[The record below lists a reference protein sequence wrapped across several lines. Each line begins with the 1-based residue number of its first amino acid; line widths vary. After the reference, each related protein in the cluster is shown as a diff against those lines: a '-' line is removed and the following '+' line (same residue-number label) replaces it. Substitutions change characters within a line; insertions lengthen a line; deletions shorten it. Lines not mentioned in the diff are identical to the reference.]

1 LANGIERMRGQ
12 QERTGPLFSYV
23 STEERIPKSHPLRQV
38 RRLADQ
44 ALDRLNPTFCRLY
57 PEGGRPSI
65 PPEQLLLALLLQA
78 IYGIR
83 SERMLTEQLDYN
95 LLFRWFVGLNPD
107 DPIWHPTT
115 FTKNRDRLLN
125 EELMARF
132 LELLLASP
140 EVKPLLSSEH
150 FSVDG
155 TLLRAWAS
163 HSSLERIDG
172 GDDEPPPPSGG
183 NGFGAGPAKGKKR
196 AKGDFRGLLLSN
208 QTHRSSS
215 DGEARL
221 FRKSGGTGA
230 FLSYLGHCLME
241 NRHGLVV
248 ASEVTPA
255 DGYGER
261 AAAVRMARSL
271 SGAHQ
276 KTLGAD
282 KGYDTRDFV
291 ADLRISG
298 ITPHVAQNIQPRR
311 GSAIDGRTVRHA
323 GYDQSIN
330 ARRRIEQV
338 FGWIKQAAGL
348 RQLKARGRSR
358 VGAVFR
364 LHVVAY
370 NLIRLANLLSPREV
384 LA

>member
-1 LANGIERMRGQ
+1 MRGQ
-12 QERTGPLFSYV
+12 QERTGPLFSYI
-23 STEERIPKSHPLRQV
+23 STEDRIPASHPLRQV

-83 SERMLTEQLDYN
+83 SERMLMEQLDYN

-107 DPIWHPTT
+107 DPVWHPTS

-125 EELMARF
+125 EELMAKF
-132 LELLLASP
+132 LELLLAAP

-172 GDDEPPPPSGG
+172 LDDDPPPPSGG
-183 NGFGAGPAKGKKR
+183 QGFGGTASFGTRR

-208 QTHRSSS
+208 QTHRSTS

-221 FRKSGGTGA
+221 FKKAPGVGA
-230 FLSYLGHCLME
+230 FLSFMGHCVME
-241 NRHGLVV
+241 NRNGLVV
-248 ASEVTPA
+248 ASEVTQA
-255 DGYGER
+255 TGTAER
-261 AAAVRMARSL
+261 DSALRMARSL
-271 SGAHQ
+271 QGAHQ

-291 ADLRISG
+291 AELRISG
-298 ITPHVAQNIQPRR
+298 ITPHVAQNIQPHRR
-311 GSAIDGRTVRHA
+311 SAIDGRTARHV
-323 GYDQSIN
+323 GYVQSIN
-330 ARRRIEQV
+330 ARKRIEQV

-348 RQLKARGRSR
+348 RQLKARGRTK

-370 NLIRLANLLSPREV
+370 NLIRITNLLRAQSQQE
-384 LA
+384 AMA

>member
-1 LANGIERMRGQ
+1 MRGQ

-23 STEERIPKSHPLRQV
+23 STEERIPKAHPLRQV

-83 SERMLTEQLDYN
+83 SERMLIEQLDYN
-95 LLFRWFVGLNPD
+95 LLFRWFVGLDPD
-107 DPIWHPTT
+107 DPVWHPTT

-132 LELLLASP
+132 LELLLAAP

-172 GDDEPPPPSGG
+172 IDDDPFPPSSGK
-183 NGFGAGPAKGKKR
+183 GFGAVPAKGKKR

-215 DGEARL
+215 DSEARL
-221 FRKSGGTGA
+221 FRKSNSTGA
-230 FLSYLGHCLME
+230 YLSFLGHCLME

-261 AAAVRMARSL
+261 SAAVRMARSL
-271 SGAHQ
+271 PGSHR
-276 KTLGAD
+276 KTLAAD
-282 KGYDTRDFV
+282 KGYDTKDFV
-291 ADLRISG
+291 ADIRFAG
-298 ITPHVAQNIQPRR
+298 ITPHVAQNIQARR
-311 GSAIDGRTVRHA
+311 RSAIDGRTTRHG
-323 GYDQSIN
+323 GYGKSIN
-330 ARRRIEQV
+330 ARKRIEQV

-384 LA
+384 MA

>member
-1 LANGIERMRGQ
+1 MRGQ
-12 QERTGPLFSYV
+12 QDRNGPLFSYI
-23 STEERIPKSHPLRQV
+23 STEDRIPKAHPLRQV

-44 ALDRLNPTFCRLY
+44 ALDRLIPTFCRLY

-83 SERMLTEQLDYN
+83 SERMLMEQLDYN

-107 DPIWHPTT
+107 DSVWHPTT

-125 EELMARF
+125 EELLAKF

-172 GDDEPPPPSGG
+172 GDDDQPPPSGG
-183 NGFGAGPAKGKKR
+183 NGFGAPPAKGKKR
-196 AKGDFRGLLLSN
+196 AKGDFRGLQLSN

-215 DGEARL
+215 DGEVRL
-221 FRKSGGTGA
+221 FRKSVGTGA
-230 FLSYLGHCLME
+230 YLSYLGHCLME

-271 SGAHQ
+271 AGAHQ

-291 ADLRISG
+291 ADLRISR
-298 ITPHVAQNIQPRR
+298 ITPHVARNIQARR
-311 GSAIDGRTVRHA
+311 RSAIDGRTVRHP
-323 GYDQSIN
+323 GYAQSIN
-330 ARRRIEQV
+330 ARKRIEQV

-370 NLIRLANLLSPREV
+370 NLIRLASLLSPQEV

>member
-1 LANGIERMRGQ
+1 MRGQ
-12 QERTGPLFSYV
+12 QERTGPLFSYI
-23 STEERIPKSHPLRQV
+23 STEDRIPASHPLRQV

-57 PEGGRPSI
+57 PEAGRPSI

-83 SERMLTEQLDYN
+83 SERMLIEQLDYN

-107 DPIWHPTT
+107 DPVWHPTT

-125 EELMARF
+125 EELMAQF
-132 LELLLASP
+132 LELLLAAP

-172 GDDEPPPPSGG
+172 LDDELPPPSAGK
-183 NGFGAGPAKGKKR
+183 GFGGASSGKKR

-208 QTHRSSS
+208 QTHRSAS

-221 FRKSGGTGA
+221 FKKAPGVGA
-230 FLSYLGHCLME
+230 FLSFMGHCVME
-241 NRHGLVV
+241 NRNGLVV
-248 ASEVTPA
+248 ASEVTQA
-255 DGYGER
+255 TGKAER
-261 AAAVRMARSL
+261 DAAVRMARAL

-298 ITPHVAQNIQPRR
+298 ITPHVAQNVTRSG
-311 GSAIDGRTVRHA
+311 GSAIDGRTARHQ
-323 GYDQSIN
+323 GYAQSIHS
-330 ARRRIEQV
+330 RKRIEQV

-348 RQLKARGRSR
+348 RQLKGRGRSK

-370 NLIRLANLLSPREV
+370 NLIRITNLLRAEAV
-384 LA
+384 MA

>member
-1 LANGIERMRGQ
+1 
-12 QERTGPLFSYV
+12 
-23 STEERIPKSHPLRQV
+23 V

-44 ALDRLNPTFCRLY
+44 ALDRLHSTFCRLY

-83 SERMLTEQLDYN
+83 SERMPIEQLDDN

-107 DPIWHPTT
+107 DPVWHPTT
-115 FTKNRDRLLN
+115 FTKNRERLLN

-132 LELLLASP
+132 LELLLAAP

-172 GDDEPPPPSGG
+172 SDDDPPPPIGG
-183 NGFGAGPAKGKKR
+183 KGFGGTAGKEKKR

-215 DGEARL
+215 DGEVRL

-248 ASEVTPA
+248 TSEVTPA

-261 AAAVRMARSL
+261 AAAVRMVRSL
-271 SGAHQ
+271 TGAHQ

-291 ADLRISG
+291 ADIRFAG
-298 ITPHVAQNIQPRR
+298 TTPHVAQNIQARR
-311 GSAIDGRTVRHA
+311 TSAIDGRTVRHP
-323 GYDQSIN
+323 GYAHSIN
-330 ARRRIEQV
+330 ARKRIEQV

-370 NLIRLANLLSPREV
+370 NLIRLANLLAPRE
-384 LA
+384 AMA

>member
-1 LANGIERMRGQ
+1 MRGQ
-12 QERTGPLFSYV
+12 QERTGPLFSYI
-23 STEERIPKSHPLRQV
+23 STEDRIPKAHPLRQV

-44 ALDRLNPTFCRLY
+44 ALDRLKPTFCRLY

-83 SERMLTEQLDYN
+83 SERMLMEQLDYN

-107 DPIWHPTT
+107 DPVWHPTT
-115 FTKNRDRLLN
+115 FTKNRERLLH

-132 LELLLASP
+132 LELLMASP
-140 EVKPLLSSEH
+140 EVEPLLSSEH

-155 TLLRAWAS
+155 TLVRAWAS

-172 GDDEPPPPSGG
+172 SDDDPPPPSGG
-183 NGFGAGPAKGKKR
+183 NGFGAAPGKGKKR

-221 FRKSGGTGA
+221 FRKSEGTGA
-230 FLSYLGHCLME
+230 YLSYLGHCLMD

-248 ASEVTPA
+248 TSEVTPA

-261 AAAVRMARSL
+261 AAALRMLRDQP
-271 SGAHQ
+271 GAHQ

-282 KGYDTRDFV
+282 KGYDTKDFV
-291 ADLRISG
+291 ADIRFAG
-298 ITPHVAQNIQPRR
+298 VTPHVAQKAGLHRR
-311 GSAIDGRTVRHA
+311 SAIDGRTTRHP
-323 GYDQSIN
+323 GYAQSIN
-330 ARRRIEQV
+330 ARKRIEQV

-370 NLIRLANLLSPREV
+370 NLIRLANLLSSREA

>member
-1 LANGIERMRGQ
+1 MRGQ
-12 QERTGPLFSYV
+12 HERTGPLFSYV
-23 STEERIPKSHPLRQV
+23 STEERIPKGHPLRQV

-83 SERMLTEQLDYN
+83 SERMLIEQLDYN

-107 DPIWHPTT
+107 DPVWHPTT

-132 LELLLASP
+132 LELLMASP

-163 HSSLERIDG
+163 HASLERIDG
-172 GDDEPPPPSGG
+172 SDDEPPPPSGG
-183 NGFGAGPAKGKKR
+183 NGFGTAAAKGNKR

-230 FLSYLGHCLME
+230 YLSYLGHCLME

-261 AAAVRMARSL
+261 AAAVRMARL
-271 SGAHQ
+271 LPGAHQ

-291 ADLRISG
+291 TDIRFAR
-298 ITPHVAQNIQPRR
+298 ITPHVAQNAGPRR
-311 GSAIDGRTVRHA
+311 RSAIDGRTTRHR
-323 GYDQSIN
+323 GYAQSIN
-330 ARRRIEQV
+330 ARKRVEQV

-370 NLIRLANLLSPREV
+370 NLIRLANLLSPQEA

>member
-1 LANGIERMRGQ
+1 MRGQ
-12 QERTGPLFSYV
+12 QERTGPLFSYI
-23 STEERIPKSHPLRQV
+23 STEDRIPATHPLRQV

-44 ALDRLNPTFCRLY
+44 ALDRLNPHFCRLY

-83 SERMLTEQLDYN
+83 SERLLIEQLDYN
-95 LLFRWFVGLNPD
+95 LLFRWFIGLNPD
-107 DPIWHPTT
+107 DPVWHSTT
-115 FTKNRDRLLN
+115 FTKNRDRVLN
-125 EELMARF
+125 EELMAKF
-132 LELLLASP
+132 LELLLAAP
-140 EVKPLLSSEH
+140 EVQPLLSSEH

-172 GDDEPPPPSGG
+172 LDDDPPTPSGG
-183 NGFGAGPAKGKKR
+183 NGFGAKALEKKR

-221 FRKSGGTGA
+221 FKKAPGVGA
-230 FLSYLGHCLME
+230 YLSFLGHCVME
-241 NRHGLVV
+241 NRNGLVV
-248 ASEVTPA
+248 ASEVSQASGTA
-255 DGYGER
+255 ER
-261 AAAVRMARSL
+261 EAALRMARSIR
-271 SGAHQ
+271 GAHQ

-298 ITPHVAQNIQPRR
+298 ITPHVAQNTSRSG
-311 GSAIDGRTVRHA
+311 GSAIDGRTARHQ
-323 GYDQSIN
+323 GYVQSIN
-330 ARRRIEQV
+330 SRKRIEQV
-338 FGWIKQAAGL
+338 FGWIKQAAGV
-348 RQLKARGRSR
+348 RQLKARGRAK

-370 NLIRLANLLSPREV
+370 NLIRITNLLRTREAV
-384 LA
+384 A

>member
-1 LANGIERMRGQ
+1 MRGQ
-12 QERTGPLFSYV
+12 QDRTGPLFSYV
-23 STEERIPKSHPLRQV
+23 STEARIPTAHPLRQV

-83 SERMLTEQLDYN
+83 SERMLMEQLDYN

-107 DPIWHPTT
+107 DPVWHSTT

-125 EELMARF
+125 EELMAKF
-132 LELLLASP
+132 LELLMASP

-172 GDDEPPPPSGG
+172 SDDDPPPPNGG
-183 NGFGAGPAKGKKR
+183 KGFGGTASKGKKR

-208 QTHRSSS
+208 QTHRSLS

-221 FRKSGGTGA
+221 FRKSNSTGA

-271 SGAHQ
+271 PGAHQ

-298 ITPHVAQNIQPRR
+298 ITPHVAQNIQTRR
-311 GSAIDGRTVRHA
+311 RSAIDGRTARHQ
-323 GYDQSIN
+323 GYAQSIN
-330 ARRRIEQV
+330 ARKRIEQV
-338 FGWIKQAAGL
+338 FGWIKQSAGL
-348 RQLKARGRSR
+348 RQLKTRGRSR

-370 NLIRLANLLSPREV
+370 NLIRLANLLSPQEV

>member
-1 LANGIERMRGQ
+1 MRGN
-12 QERTGPLFSYV
+12 QERIGPLFSYV
-23 STEERIPKSHPLRQV
+23 STEDRIPKAHSLRQV
-38 RRLADQ
+38 RQLADQ
-44 ALDRLNPTFCRLY
+44 ALDRLNTTFRRLY
-57 PEGGRPSI
+57 SEGGRPSI

-83 SERMLTEQLDYN
+83 SERMLMEQLDYN

-107 DPIWHPTT
+107 DPVWHPTT

-125 EELMARF
+125 EELMAKF
-132 LELLLASP
+132 LELLLASA

-172 GDDEPPPPSGG
+172 TDDDPPPPSSG
-183 NGFGAGPAKGKKR
+183 NGFGSIPAKNKKR

-221 FRKSGGTGA
+221 FKKAPGVGA
-230 FLSYLGHCLME
+230 FLSFMGHCLME

-261 AAAVRMARSL
+261 AAAVRMARTL
-271 SGAHQ
+271 RGAHQ
-276 KTLGAD
+276 KTLAAD

-291 ADLRISG
+291 ADIRFAG
-298 ITPHVAQNIQPRR
+298 ITPHVAQNIQARR
-311 GSAIDGRTVRHA
+311 RSAIDGRTARHQ
-323 GYDQSIN
+323 GYSKSIN
-330 ARRRIEQV
+330 ARKRIEQV

-370 NLIRLANLLSPREV
+370 NLIRLANLLSSREA

>member
-1 LANGIERMRGQ
+1 MRGQ

-23 STEERIPKSHPLRQV
+23 STEERIPKAHPLRQV

-65 PPEQLLLALLLQA
+65 PPEHLLLALLLQA

-83 SERMLTEQLDYN
+83 SERMLIEQLDYN

-107 DPIWHPTT
+107 DPVWHPTT

-172 GDDEPPPPSGG
+172 PGDDPPPPCGG
-183 NGFGAGPAKGKKR
+183 NGFGPAPAKSKKR

-261 AAAVRMARSL
+261 AAARRMARSL
-271 SGAHQ
+271 VGAHR

-291 ADLRISG
+291 ADIRFAG
-298 ITPHVAQNIQPRR
+298 ITPHVAQNIQARR
-311 GSAIDGRTVRHA
+311 RSAIDGRTTRHV
-323 GYDQSIN
+323 GYAQSIN
-330 ARRRIEQV
+330 ARKRIEQV

-370 NLIRLANLLSPREV
+370 NLIRLANLLSPREA